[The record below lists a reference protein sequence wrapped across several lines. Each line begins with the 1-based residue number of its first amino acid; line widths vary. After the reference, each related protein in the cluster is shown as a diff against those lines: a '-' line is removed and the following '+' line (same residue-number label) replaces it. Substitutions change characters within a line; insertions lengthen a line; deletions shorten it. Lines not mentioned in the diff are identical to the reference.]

1 MEILLG
7 KCCLEWHLLEH
18 KLQLALLKA
27 FKMNMQNSP
36 NVIRRYKLIESPS
49 GAVSLM
55 TYSLH

>member
-27 FKMNMQNSP
+27 FKMKTQIIFQYGMMIKNS
-36 NVIRRYKLIESPS
+36 
-49 GAVSLM
+49 
-55 TYSLH
+55 